1 MVLSLKA
8 KKMKT
13 RVEIRVFAVEQAVRI
28 LGAGTPQRDVVE
40 KAKEIELYITEGIE
54 LPDVD
59 TFSPADALTAAVG
72 ALTAGN
78 SNV

>member
-1 MVLSLKA
+1 
-8 KKMKT
+8 MKT
-13 RVEIRVFAVEQAVRI
+13 KIDVRVFAVEQAVHVM
-28 LGAGTPQRDVVE
+28 GAGTPQRDVVE